1 VVAYTFH
8 SSGRPPRDNYRS
20 VPAMNLVLVAAFGLG
35 CVWLCVTTP
44 EQRITLL
51 GYAIAFAVVMS
62 IASLLTGQGPNSHY

>member
-1 VVAYTFH
+1 
-8 SSGRPPRDNYRS
+8 
-20 VPAMNLVLVAAFGLG
+20 MNLVLVAAFGIG